1 MDGIVEAKKAAPTRD
16 EPKRLQFFLDWTQNW
31 TQLRNLLRSPPLLS
45 RCYLNRPGGN
55 RTCNP
60 RFWRPV
66 LYQLSYGPKN
76 CCGWKLQNPGRPWKP
91 QRWTRRR
98 WRPMLNQLSHG
109 PRNCCGWKLQ
119 NPERLWKARC
129 LPLACRYRTASPPPQ
144 RGRPRR

>member
-45 RCYLNRPGGN
+45 RCYLNRPGRN

-66 LYQLSYGPKN
+66 LYQLSYGPRN
-76 CCGWKLQNPGRPWKP
+76 RRRRKLQNSGCR
-91 QRWTRRR
+91 
-98 WRPMLNQLSHG
+98 
-109 PRNCCGWKLQ
+109 
-119 NPERLWKARC
+119 WKARWFRGVIRQPVGGRHVEDAPERRGPRSC
-129 LPLACRYRTASPPPQ
+129 YGRRRKTGRRGQ
-144 RGRPRR
+144 RRQPR